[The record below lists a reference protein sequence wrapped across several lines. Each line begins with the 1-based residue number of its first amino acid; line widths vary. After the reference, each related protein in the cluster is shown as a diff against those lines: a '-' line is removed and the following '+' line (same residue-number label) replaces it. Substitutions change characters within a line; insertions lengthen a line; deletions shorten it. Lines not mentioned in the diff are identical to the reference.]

1 MAPQPPRQSLSDT
14 ETLFAYMY
22 SIVLATVPSEEV
34 GKQLARELVDGRLAA
49 CVNILPATSVYRWEG
64 EVRED
69 DEHMLVIKTRRTY
82 IDDIRD
88 LFDEKHPYD
97 LPELISLEVED
108 GSAAYLNWIRSETER
123 D

>member
-1 MAPQPPRQSLSDT
+1 
-14 ETLFAYMY
+14 MY
-22 SIVLATVPSEEV
+22 SIVLATVPSKEV
-34 GKQLARELVDGRLAA
+34 GTMLARELVEARLAA

-64 EVRED
+64 EVQED
-69 DEHMLVIKTRRTY
+69 EEHLLVIKTRRTY

-97 LPELISLEVED
+97 LPELISMEVED
-108 GSAAYLNWIRSETER
+108 GSAAYLNWIRDETEQ

>member
-1 MAPQPPRQSLSDT
+1 
-14 ETLFAYMY
+14 MY
-22 SIVLATVPSEEV
+22 SIVLATVPSREV
-34 GKQLARELVDGRLAA
+34 GLMLARELVEARLAA

-88 LFDEKHPYD
+88 LFDERHPYD
-97 LPELISLEVED
+97 LPELISMEVED
-108 GSAAYLNWIRSETER
+108 GSAEYLNWIRDETEQA
-123 D
+123 